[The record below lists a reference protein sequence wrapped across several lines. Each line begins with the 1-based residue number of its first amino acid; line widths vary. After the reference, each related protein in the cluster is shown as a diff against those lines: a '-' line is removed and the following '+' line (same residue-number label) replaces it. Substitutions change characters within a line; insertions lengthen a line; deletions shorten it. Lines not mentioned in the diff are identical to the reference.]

1 MKIVP
6 LLNRD
11 TIIDN
16 KLNIIDI
23 IHIAGSIGQTNVL
36 LDLYHFFR
44 FDTNKDDQ
52 INISDVEFIINLL
65 LHL

>member
-23 IHIAGSIGQTNVL
+23 IHIADSIGQTNVL
-36 LDLYHFFR
+36 LDLYHLFR

>member
-6 LLNRD
+6 LLNGD

-36 LDLYHFFR
+36 LDLYHLFR

-52 INISDVEFIINLL
+52 INISDVEFIVNLL
-65 LHL
+65 LCL

>member
-6 LLNRD
+6 LLNKD

>member
-6 LLNRD
+6 LLNGE
-11 TIIDN
+11 TSVDN
-16 KLNIIDI
+16 RINIIDMV
-23 IHIAGSIGQTNVL
+23 HITGSIGKTNVL
-36 LDLYHFFR
+36 LDLYHLFR

>member
-6 LLNRD
+6 LLSRD

>member
-6 LLNRD
+6 LLNRG

-23 IHIAGSIGQTNVL
+23 IQIADSIGQTNVL
-36 LDLYHFFR
+36 LDLYHLFR

>member
-6 LLNRD
+6 LLNGE
-11 TIIDN
+11 TSVDN
-16 KLNIIDI
+16 RINIIDMV
-23 IHIAGSIGQTNVL
+23 HIAGSIGKTNVL

-52 INISDVEFIINLL
+52 INIGDVEFIINLL